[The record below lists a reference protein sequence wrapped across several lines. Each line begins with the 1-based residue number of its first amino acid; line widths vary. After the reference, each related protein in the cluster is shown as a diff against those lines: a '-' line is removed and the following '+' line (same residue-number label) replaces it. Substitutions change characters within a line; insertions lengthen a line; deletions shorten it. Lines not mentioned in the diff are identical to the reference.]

1 MAEVTSNCT
10 PNTELRFP
18 WWSQHCIGDK
28 SPATCTSSTMVKR
41 FVLCLYSLSQFSHTK
56 FMYAPQLQVRQTSS
70 RTGCGRGA
78 GAGSSLSQSDRDTHS
93 LTHPCT
99 QACSHSYE
107 SWSQRSTL
115 TPWLTAHPMLTSHSA
130 DMWWF
135 DSWGWDWQEVELPGE
150 ASQTSLVL

>member
-41 FVLCLYSLSQFSHTK
+41 FVLCLHSLSQFSHPKVHVHPT
-56 FMYAPQLQVRQTSS
+56 APGQANEQQNRVWQ
-70 RTGCGRGA
+70 GGRGRQFAQSVPSTLLTRSHTHTLA
-78 GAGSSLSQSDRDTHS
+78 G
-93 LTHPCT
+93 
-99 QACSHSYE
+99 SHSYE
-107 SWSQRSTL
+107 SGSQRCTL
-115 TPWLTAHPMLTSHSA
+115 TPWLTAHPTLTSHSA

-135 DSWGWDWQEVELPGE
+135 DSWGWDWQGGELPGK
-150 ASQTSLVL
+150 AS